1 MKTVHLTKSI
11 MARKYIVSI
20 QTDTV
25 PDQNALQS
33 AIKSLGFRLVLDDEY
48 APLTFSGYLPC
59 TLDGEDAG
67 CTLKFDNSETA
78 TTTILLHSGGDPRE
92 DITVLIIAAALAST
106 FAASV
111 QDGKQQPVS
120 AETLQKTA
128 RDQFDNL
135 D

>member
-1 MKTVHLTKSI
+1 
-11 MARKYIVSI
+11 MARKYTAFIASSKI
-20 QTDTV
+20 
-25 PDQNALQS
+25 PDLATLQA
-33 AIKSLGFRLVLDDEY
+33 AIKSLGFKLTLDDAYE
-48 APLTFSGYLPC
+48 PLEFSGYLPC

-67 CTLKFDNSETA
+67 CTLKFEKSGTPGADTA
-78 TTTILLHSGGDPRE
+78 MLLHSGGDPRE

-128 RDQFDNL
+128 RDQFANL